1 MERLMQQQEKPG
13 SSNKSSSFFKPAVQ
27 KKLSVGASNDT
38 HEIEADNVANKVMRM
53 AEPGKQQF
61 SAAGNSIQKCAACEK
76 EEKLQKKPISESIS
90 PLIQRSAKDEGESA
104 APGHIEN
111 QINSS
116 RGGGNV
122 MENGPRN
129 FMENRFGADF
139 SNIKIHTGPQ
149 AVQMS
154 RELNAQAF
162 TVGND
167 IYFNEGKYSPN
178 SANGQHL
185 LAHELTHTIQQG
197 GIKRKIQ
204 KSCHDGNCA
213 TCGGGNKDLWVSV
226 FFRVMPNRTTMA
238 NLRSKM
244 DDAKRVL
251 RNCCVNLKFD
261 FNWQRIRG
269 SSTMPAATLGATAAD
284 RWHYTADQNALG
296 SGTVFSGARGIPML
310 VVDDVPLSGGGVTVS
325 HTFDP
330 AYTGRDYFIIALN
343 QTNNTT
349 SSIAHELSHIVGG
362 NHGQAGNSTIS
373 EGTGNAV
380 NQTYCSNV
388 RALVP

>member
-204 KSCHDGNCA
+204 KSCSDGNCG
-213 TCGGGNKDLWVSV
+213 TCAGGNKDLLISV
-226 FFRVMPNRTTMA
+226 FFRVMPNRATMA
-238 NLRSKM
+238 NLRGKI
-244 DDAKRVL
+244 DDAKQVL

-261 FNWQRIRG
+261 FNWSRIRG
-269 SSTMPAATLGATAAD
+269 ASTMPAYTPATATD
-284 RWHYTADQNALG
+284 RWRFTADETALG
-296 SGTVFSGARGIPML
+296 TGTVFSGARGIPML

-325 HTFDP
+325 STFDP
-330 AYTGRDYFIIALN
+330 NYTGRNYFIISLN

-349 SSIAHELSHIVGG
+349 STIAHELSHIVGE
-362 NHGQAGNSTIS
+362 NHEEAGNNSLENS
-373 EGTGNAV
+373 NGRAVSPRYCGNI
-380 NQTYCSNV
+380 

>member
-1 MERLMQQQEKPG
+1 MQQQEKSG
-13 SSNKSSSFFKPAVQ
+13 STTKSSSFFKPAIQ
-27 KKLSVGASNDT
+27 KKLSIGASNDS

-53 AEPGKQQF
+53 AGDGKQQF

-76 EEKLQKKPISESIS
+76 EEKLQKKSISEGIS
-90 PLIQRSAKDEGESA
+90 PLIQRSAKDQGESA
-104 APGHIEN
+104 APGHVEN

-116 RGGGNV
+116 KGGGNS
-122 MENGPRN
+122 MENGTRN
-129 FMENRFGADF
+129 FMESRFGADF
-139 SNIKIHTGPQ
+139 SGVKIHTGPQ

-204 KSCHDGNCA
+204 KSCNDGNCA

-226 FFRVMPNRTTMA
+226 FFRVRATQATMT
-238 NLRSKM
+238 NLRAKIN
-244 DDAKRVL
+244 DAKQVL

-261 FNWQRIRG
+261 FNWGMIRG
-269 SSTMPAATLGATAAD
+269 ATSMPAFTPPTATD
-284 RWHYTADQNALG
+284 RWRYTADETALG
-296 SGTVFSGARGIPML
+296 TGTTFAGARGIPML
-310 VVDDVPLSGGGVTVS
+310 VVDDVPLSGGGITVS
-325 HTFDP
+325 STFDP
-330 AYTGRDYFIIALN
+330 NYTGRNYFAISLN

-349 SSIAHELSHIVGG
+349 STIAHELSHIVGENHDEPG
-362 NHGQAGNSTIS
+362 NNGIDN
-373 EGTGNAV
+373 GTGRAV
-380 NQTYCSNV
+380 SPRYCGNI